1 MQPSALG
8 PVAPLAGSPRA
19 PQPSAPSASTGLA
32 RSTAQHA
39 CVIFSHS
46 CVQET
51 SFAIQLVP
59 LTHALVRE
67 TRKHAITRARNKQA
81 CNHAGSRRP
90 LARISFSKTKDQVL
104 LGAYP
109 LEQLNET
116 VRNNLNGITRYHL
129 WERRAIAQKEA
140 ESDEWERARTG
151 AGTNSTTGEWGR
163 RRTEKGQGWGAGR
176 KGGRTGRG
184 ARGGFYHNVMG

>member
-1 MQPSALG
+1 MWLG
-8 PVAPLAGSPRA
+8 KTGSTCNGVFFCADRQVFGVDNLWLFFA
-19 PQPSAPSASTGLA
+19 RIGQFLA
-32 RSTAQHA
+32 RIGQGS
-39 CVIFSHS
+39 
-46 CVQET
+46 
-51 SFAIQLVP
+51 
-59 LTHALVRE
+59 
-67 TRKHAITRARNKQA
+67 
-81 CNHAGSRRP
+81 AGVGSVSRRP

-176 KGGRTGRG
+176 KGGAGRGG
-184 ARGGFYHNVMG
+184 ARGAVYITTLWAEHVVKHCQACSPP

>member
-1 MQPSALG
+1 MAVSSGLKRSQRVSKCVETLG
-8 PVAPLAGSPRA
+8 AEHIRESQAVSRCHETLGAERIHASHKVTRCYATLGAGPNRA
-19 PQPSAPSASTGLA
+19 SRRVSTGPTTLGAECIHRSRKVYGTA
-32 RSTAQHA
+32 RLRH
-39 CVIFSHS
+39 FSHS

-59 LTHALVRE
+59 LNAC
-67 TRKHAITRARNKQA
+67 AGQGDAQA
-81 CNHAGSRRP
+81 CHNASSHQTSMQSCRSRRP

-129 WERRAIAQKEA
+129 WERRGIA
-140 ESDEWERARTG
+140 
-151 AGTNSTTGEWGR
+151 
-163 RRTEKGQGWGAGR
+163 KGSGVG
-176 KGGRTGRG
+176 
-184 ARGGFYHNVMG
+184 

>member
-1 MQPSALG
+1 MAVSSGLKRSQRVSKCVETLG
-8 PVAPLAGSPRA
+8 AEHIRESQAVSRCHETLGAERIHASHKVTRCHATLVAGPTRA
-19 PQPSAPSASTGLA
+19 SRRVSTGPTTLGAECIHRSRNVYGTA
-32 RSTAQHA
+32 RLRH
-39 CVIFSHS
+39 FSHS

-51 SFAIQLVP
+51 SFAIQLAP

-129 WERRAIAQKEA
+129 WERRGIA
-140 ESDEWERARTG
+140 
-151 AGTNSTTGEWGR
+151 
-163 RRTEKGQGWGAGR
+163 KGSGVG
-176 KGGRTGRG
+176 
-184 ARGGFYHNVMG
+184 

>member
-1 MQPSALG
+1 MAVSSGLNRSQRVSKCVETLG
-8 PVAPLAGSPRA
+8 AEHIRESQAVSRCHETLGAERIHASHKVTRCHATLVAGPTRA
-19 PQPSAPSASTGLA
+19 SRRVSTGPTTLGAECIHRSRKVYGTA
-32 RSTAQHA
+32 RLRH
-39 CVIFSHS
+39 FSHS

-67 TRKHAITRARNKQA
+67 TRKHAITRAPSYK
-81 CNHAGSRRP
+81 HAIMQSRRP
-90 LARISFSKTKDQVL
+90 VARISFSKTKDQVL

-129 WERRAIAQKEA
+129 WERRRIA
-140 ESDEWERARTG
+140 
-151 AGTNSTTGEWGR
+151 
-163 RRTEKGQGWGAGR
+163 KGSGVG
-176 KGGRTGRG
+176 
-184 ARGGFYHNVMG
+184 